1 MQFTFNQSNKEEE
14 MKRAFEECIA
24 FQKYKFLQEKREFI
38 NYFETDEDSDGSGSD
53 SFQKKNPFGKG
64 PGIRGGIKS
73 FGGKKPS
80 PSKPKSGKHKSI
92 ISNSFIGETRQKM
105 NNHLDSGREYL
116 FNLLSNLGVNPI

>member
-1 MQFTFNQSNKEEE
+1 
-14 MKRAFEECIA
+14 MKRAFEKCIA
-24 FQKYKFLQEKREFI
+24 FQREFKFKFI
-38 NYFETDEDSDGSGSD
+38 NYFEIDEEDTDGSGSD

-64 PGIRGGIKS
+64 SGIRGGIKS
-73 FGGKKPS
+73 SGGKTPS

>member
-1 MQFTFNQSNKEEE
+1 MQFTFKQSNKEEE
-14 MKRAFEECIA
+14 MKRAFEKCIA
-24 FQKYKFLQEKREFI
+24 FQREFEFI
-38 NYFETDEDSDGSGSD
+38 NYFEIDEDSDGSGND
-53 SFQKKNPFGKG
+53 SIEKKNPFGKG